1 MAGGESANLQSW
13 ASEGV
18 ARGIVP
24 PPEVWKFQQK
34 RKFRKFQQ
42 KRVVFLV
49 SSGKKHI
56 SPLLDPLEKFWK
68 NP

>member
-24 PPEVWKFQQK
+24 PLKFGN
-34 RKFRKFQQ
+34 F
-42 KRVVFLV
+42 
-49 SSGKKHI
+49 SKKENFENF
-56 SPLLDPLEKFWK
+56 SKKGLFS
-68 NP
+68 